1 MGEAGDEIVEIW
13 QVTKGSE
20 ELEAER
26 AAEEAKL
33 REIECGLAKCPVCG
47 RAARIVEFGLFGTG
61 VWIGCDRTEECS
73 RYIEL
78 HTEGWSVEECAAE
91 WNRCNSGVCLVIRR
105 VKKWFRERFGAEK
118 RAEKRKNREEI
129 AKKRAESERRR
140 EIFGVEKP
148 KKRGFWSRMLARRQK
163 VNGGTTV
170 EKEKDRR

>member
-1 MGEAGDEIVEIW
+1 MSETDRIGEGWA
-13 QVTKGSE
+13 VTRGTE

-26 AAEEAKL
+26 QTERAARLA
-33 REIECGLAKCPVCG
+33 IEHGLAKCPVCRG
-47 RAARIVEFGLFGTG
+47 AARIVEFGLFGTG

-78 HTEGWSVEECAAE
+78 HTEGWSIEECAAE
-91 WNRCNSGVCLVIRR
+91 WNKCNSGVCLVIRR

-118 RAEKRKNREEI
+118 RAEKRKIREEI
-129 AKKRAESERRR
+129 VKNRAESERRR

-163 VNGGTTV
+163 VSGGTTV